1 MISRNFFSTFISLII
16 YHLMTPFTLSSQSSI
31 DAHQGQNAEGTASGL
46 LDFIK
51 TEFEKQNHRIKHLEL
66 TNINQDEDIDL
77 LKRENSKIHDRIDLI
92 NEDYEQLNEVISTI
106 YDDKLSYT
114 NDYASN
120 IITAKKKKDQKRPA
134 RLLPLSLF
142 Q

>member
-1 MISRNFFSTFISLII
+1 M
-16 YHLMTPFTLSSQSSI
+16 SSQSSI
-31 DAHQGQNAEGTASGL
+31 DAHQGQIAEGTAAGL

-66 TNINQDEDIDL
+66 KNINQDEGIDL

-92 NEDYEQLNEVISTI
+92 NEDYEQLNEAKSTI
-106 YDDKLSYT
+106 YDDKLSHT
-114 NDYASN
+114 NDYAAN
-120 IITAKKKKDQKRPA
+120 VPTAIKKQYQKRPA

-142 Q
+142 

>member
-1 MISRNFFSTFISLII
+1 MRLRG
-16 YHLMTPFTLSSQSSI
+16 
-31 DAHQGQNAEGTASGL
+31 A
-46 LDFIK
+46 
-51 TEFEKQNHRIKHLEL
+51 
-66 TNINQDEDIDL
+66 
-77 LKRENSKIHDRIDLI
+77 KRSVIHDRIDLI
-92 NEDYEQLNEVISTI
+92 TEDYEQLNEVISTI

>member
-1 MISRNFFSTFISLII
+1 M
-16 YHLMTPFTLSSQSSI
+16 SSQSSI
-31 DAHQGQNAEGTASGL
+31 DAHQGQIAEGTAAGL

-66 TNINQDEDIDL
+66 KNINQDEDIDQ
-77 LKRENSKIHDRIDLI
+77 LKRDNSKIHDRIDLI

-120 IITAKKKKDQKRPA
+120 IITAKKQNQKRPA